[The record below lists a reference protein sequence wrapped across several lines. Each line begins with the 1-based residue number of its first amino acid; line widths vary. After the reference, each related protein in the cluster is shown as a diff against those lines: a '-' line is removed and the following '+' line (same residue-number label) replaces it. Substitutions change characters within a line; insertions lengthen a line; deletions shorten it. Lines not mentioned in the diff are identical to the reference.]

1 VDEATVRNLS
11 VSTRVWAAIVVASIG
26 WGLGGVATRAAFDEG
41 LGPFTI
47 TAMRAV
53 IAAAAVFS
61 YSLVRGRGL
70 PRERRL
76 WKLGLLLG
84 TTNMWA
90 PFILMT
96 LAVQHA
102 SAGFVGLLIANMPI
116 ATAVW
121 AHLLL
126 DDEPLHRGKALGLGI
141 ASTGVVVLMA
151 SGDTGLGDEGKPLL
165 AIGLSLAAIVSASF
179 GAVTARRHAPNL
191 HVLDLAGPQFA
202 VGAVVMVVLM
212 GVIEGAPTEAT
223 AAGWGLIAFMALGS
237 TFLPFV
243 LFYWML
249 QRVTSTVAMLI
260 GYVVPVVSLVAG
272 AILLDERVTKGIA
285 IGGGLILAG
294 VVTTSRAEAVR
305 APPAAGVVRPDR
317 PGD

>member
-1 VDEATVRNLS
+1 
-11 VSTRVWAAIVVASIG
+11 VASIG

-47 TAMRAV
+47 TAMRAL

-84 TTNMWA
+84 STNMWA

-102 SAGFVGLLIANMPI
+102 SAGFVGLLVANMPI

-126 DDEPLHRGKALGLGI
+126 DDEPLHRGKLLGLGI
-141 ASTGVVVLMA
+141 ASTGMVVLLV
-151 SGDTGLGDEGKPLL
+151 SGETGLGDEGAPLL
-165 AIGLSLAAIVSASF
+165 AIGLSLAAVASASF
-179 GAVTARRHAPNL
+179 GAVTARRHAPGL

-202 VGAVVMVVLM
+202 VGAGVMVILM

-223 AAGWGLIAFMALGS
+223 AVGWGLIVFMALGS

-260 GYVVPVVSLVAG
+260 GYVVPLVSLIAG
-272 AILLDERVTKGIA
+272 AAFLDEQITAA
-285 IGGGLILAG
+285 IGLGGVLILIG
-294 VVTTSRAEAVR
+294 VITTGRTEAVR
-305 APPAAGVVRPDR
+305 APPAPTVVRPEGGED
-317 PGD
+317 